1 MKNETK
7 LMKAVKAYRDNL
19 ELEAELERINDQI
32 EENAQ
37 LIIKHF
43 FPYLLSVYKKWK
55 PRLRENVVCL
65 DLENQRCF
73 EVTIKNI
80 DGNSVRGQIR
90 EADAYYRFELN
101 PSLEKYET
109 ANFIIPKWSYE
120 EVKDLFQ
127 LRLII

>member
-1 MKNETK
+1 M
-7 LMKAVKAYRDNL
+7 
-19 ELEAELERINDQI
+19 
-32 EENAQ
+32 
-37 LIIKHF
+37 
-43 FPYLLSVYKKWK
+43 
-55 PRLRENVVCL
+55 VCL

-80 DGNSVRGQIR
+80 DGNSLRGEIR

-120 EVKDLFQ
+120 EVKDLFNLS
-127 LRLII
+127 LRR

>member
-37 LIIKHF
+37 LVIKHF

-101 PSLEKYET
+101 PSFEKYET
-109 ANFIIPKWSYE
+109 ANFIIPKWSYD
-120 EVKDLFQ
+120 EVKDLFNLS
-127 LRLII
+127 LRR

>member
-1 MKNETK
+1 MTTETE
-7 LMKAVKAYRDNL
+7 LMKAVKAYHDNL

-32 EENAQ
+32 EENDQ
-37 LIIKHF
+37 LVIKHF

-55 PRLRENVVCL
+55 PRLKENAMCL

-73 EVTIKNI
+73 EVTIKKI

-127 LRLII
+127 LRLI